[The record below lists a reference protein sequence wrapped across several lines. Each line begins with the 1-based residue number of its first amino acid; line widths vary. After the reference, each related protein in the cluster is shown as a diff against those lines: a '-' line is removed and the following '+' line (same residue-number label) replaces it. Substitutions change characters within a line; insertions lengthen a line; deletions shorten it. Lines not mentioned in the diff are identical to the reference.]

1 MYLKYFPILHKLDLN
16 NENLTV
22 IIKTFEKVINKIN
35 TRGRLAPELNEAI
48 IEKEVYM
55 FNDNEDVINWHRGC

>member
-35 TRGRLAPELNEAI
+35 TRGRFAPELNEAI
-48 IEKEVYM
+48 IEKEV
-55 FNDNEDVINWHRGC
+55 